1 MTDLKGFRSAD
12 MFNGD
17 VDNIYLISLSKMLYM
32 FMAVFQL
39 TMSKRNFCSDK
50 YKILL

>member
-1 MTDLKGFRSAD
+1 MTYLKGFRSAD
-12 MFNGD
+12 IFNSE

-39 TMSKRNFCSDK
+39 TMNKRNF
-50 YKILL
+50 